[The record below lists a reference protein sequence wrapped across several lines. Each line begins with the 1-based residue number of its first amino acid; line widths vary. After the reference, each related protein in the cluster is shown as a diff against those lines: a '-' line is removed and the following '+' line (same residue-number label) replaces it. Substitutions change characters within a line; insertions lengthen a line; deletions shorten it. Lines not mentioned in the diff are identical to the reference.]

1 MERKQIRIRLKLSWL
16 VRLEYIAGPAVNDE
30 QNGILSFCEGDV
42 VDKNKQRIY
51 VSVAKSKGDLK
62 LNAILFGI
70 SRSQEVFFTY
80 IRFYCF
86 IFGFVERVNFLCVVG
101 VTDCVGGRYRGC
113 AAGYGTR

>member
-16 VRLEYIAGPAVNDE
+16 VRLEYCCGLAVNDE
-30 QNGILSFCEGDV
+30 RNGTLSYGEGDV

-70 SRSQEVFFTY
+70 SRSEEVFL
-80 IRFYCF
+80 RK
-86 IFGFVERVNFLCVVG
+86 
-101 VTDCVGGRYRGC
+101 
-113 AAGYGTR
+113 